1 MYDEMRFPVTAE
13 MVMLPA
19 YRNDEACYKLSGF
32 YAFLLNV
39 LHECGRKSRDEDF
52 HITAN
57 FMAKLIEGYFGV
69 AVNHDPLFMRFL
81 ELSESGF
88 NAAWQQGVKE
98 AGEVFDIDINR
109 INILPCF
116 STHPPKQKKME
127 SKEQYFRETGC
138 LQSEIILDGAGNLID
153 GYTSYL
159 LAKAHGLAFVPVRY
173 GRRQIVRASHKKD
186 GKVYAWELPGLLVG
200 RVSVG
205 EKLIVRTSRGL
216 RTVTVAEVE
225 EYAGQE
231 PEPLRMAIRK
241 PRARREVA

>member
-1 MYDEMRFPVTAE
+1 MHDEMRFPVTAE

-19 YRNDEACYKLSGF
+19 YRNDEACCKLSGF

-39 LHECGRKSRDEDF
+39 LHECGCKSRDKGF

-69 AVNHDPLFMRFL
+69 TVNHDPLFMRFL
-81 ELSESGF
+81 ELSEGGF

-98 AGEVFDIDINR
+98 AEEVVDMDIDR

-116 STHPPKQKKME
+116 SAHPPKQEKME

-159 LAKAHGLAFVPVRY
+159 LAKAHGLVSVPIRY
-173 GRRQIVRASHKKD
+173 GRRQIVRASHRNG
-186 GKVYAWELPGLLVG
+186 GKLYAWELPGLLVG

-225 EYAGQE
+225 EYAGQD

-241 PRARREVA
+241 PRGRREAA

>member
-1 MYDEMRFPVTAE
+1 MHDEMRFPVTGE

-19 YRNDEACYKLSGF
+19 YRNNEACCKIAGF

-39 LHECGRKSRDEDF
+39 LYECGRKSRDKGF
-52 HITAN
+52 HITTN
-57 FMAKLIEGYFGV
+57 FMVKLIEGYFGV
-69 AVNHDPLFMRFL
+69 AVKHDPLFMRFL
-81 ELSESGF
+81 ELSEGGF
-88 NAAWQQGVKE
+88 NAAWQQGIKE
-98 AGEVFDIDINR
+98 AEEVFDMDIDK
-109 INILPCF
+109 INIPPCF
-116 STHPPKQKKME
+116 SAHPPKQEKME
-127 SKEQYFRETGC
+127 RKEQYFRETGC

-159 LAKAHGLAFVPVRY
+159 LAKAHGLASVPVRY
-173 GRRQIVRASHKKD
+173 GRRQIIRASHKKG

-225 EYAGQE
+225 EYVGQE

-241 PRARREVA
+241 PRARREAA

>member
-1 MYDEMRFPVTAE
+1 MHNQIRFPVTAE
-13 MVMLPA
+13 MVMLPE
-19 YRNDEACYKLSGF
+19 YSNNEACYRLSGF

-39 LHECGRKSRDEDF
+39 LHDCGRMSRDGGF
-52 HITAN
+52 RITAE
-57 FMAKLIEGYFGV
+57 FMAELIEAYYGI
-69 AVNHDPLFMRFL
+69 AVRHDLYFMRFL

-98 AGEVFDIDINR
+98 SEELLDMDVDR
-109 INILPCF
+109 ISIFPCF
-116 STHPPKQKKME
+116 SAHPPKPEKME
-127 SKEQYFRETGC
+127 RKEQFFQKTGL

-159 LAKAHGLAFVPVRY
+159 LAKAHGLASVPVRY
-173 GRRQIVRASHKKD
+173 GRRQIIRASHKKG

-216 RTVTVAEVE
+216 RTVAVAEVE

-241 PRARREVA
+241 PRARREAV